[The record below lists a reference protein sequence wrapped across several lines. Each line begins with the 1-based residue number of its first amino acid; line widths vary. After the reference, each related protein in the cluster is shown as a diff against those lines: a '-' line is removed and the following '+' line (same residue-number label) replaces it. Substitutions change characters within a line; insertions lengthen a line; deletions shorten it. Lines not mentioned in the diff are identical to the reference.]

1 MDLTQT
7 SLFSGISQADLSAL
21 LSCLAAVE
29 RRYSKGAVILAEG
42 EPTQWMGLV
51 MEGRA
56 IISCADVWGKSSILG
71 FAEPGAVFGEA
82 YACVPGEALLISV
95 CAAEETR
102 VLFLNVGKLL
112 TVCGNACP
120 FHARLIRNLLSISA
134 GKNLQLSRRIFHTTP
149 KSIRGRLQ
157 SYFSECA
164 KKSGSLTFTLPFNRQ
179 QLADYLGVDRSA
191 MSSELSKMQRDGLIQ
206 VQGGTITMLPQ
217 P

>member
-51 MEGRA
+51 LEGRA

-95 CAAEETR
+95 CAAEETL

-149 KSIRGRLQ
+149 KSIRGRLL

-164 KKSGSLTFTLPFNRQ
+164 KKSGSLTFKLPFNRQ

>member
-51 MEGRA
+51 LEGRA

-71 FAEPGAVFGEA
+71 FAESGAVFGEA

-206 VQGGTITMLPQ
+206 VLGGTITMLPQ

>member
-51 MEGRA
+51 LEGRA

-149 KSIRGRLQ
+149 KSIRGRLL

>member
-149 KSIRGRLQ
+149 KSIRGRLL

-164 KKSGSLTFTLPFNRQ
+164 KKSGSLTFKLPFNRQ

-206 VQGGTITMLPQ
+206 VQGGTITMVPQ

>member
-7 SLFSGISQADLSAL
+7 SLFSGISQADLSNL

-51 MEGRA
+51 LEGRA

-120 FHARLIRNLLSISA
+120 FHAQLIRNLLSISA

-149 KSIRGRLQ
+149 KSIRGRLL

-206 VQGGTITMLPQ
+206 VQGGTITMVPQ

>member
-7 SLFSGISQADLSAL
+7 SLFSGISQADLSNL
-21 LSCLAAVE
+21 LSCLATVE

-51 MEGRA
+51 LEGRA

-120 FHARLIRNLLSISA
+120 FHARLIRNLLTISA

-164 KKSGSLTFTLPFNRQ
+164 KKSGSLTFKLPFNRQ

>member
-51 MEGRA
+51 LEGRA

-120 FHARLIRNLLSISA
+120 FHARLIRNLLTISA

-149 KSIRGRLQ
+149 KSIRGRLL

>member
-29 RRYSKGAVILAEG
+29 RRYSKGAVILVEG

-51 MEGRA
+51 LEGRA

-149 KSIRGRLQ
+149 KSIRGRLL

>member
-51 MEGRA
+51 LEGRA

-82 YACVPGEALLISV
+82 YACVLGEALLISV

-149 KSIRGRLQ
+149 KSIRGRLL

-191 MSSELSKMQRDGLIQ
+191 MSSELSKMQRVGLIQ

>member
-7 SLFSGISQADLSAL
+7 SLFSGISQADLSNL

-51 MEGRA
+51 LEGRA

-164 KKSGSLTFTLPFNRQ
+164 KKSGSLTFSLPFNRQ

-206 VQGGTITMLPQ
+206 VRGGTITMLPQ

>member
-1 MDLTQT
+1 MDHTQT

-51 MEGRA
+51 LEGRA

-149 KSIRGRLQ
+149 KSIRGRLL

-206 VQGGTITMLPQ
+206 VQGGTITMVPQ

>member
-51 MEGRA
+51 LEGRA

-164 KKSGSLTFTLPFNRQ
+164 KKSGSLTFSLPFNRQ

-206 VQGGTITMLPQ
+206 VRGGTITMLPQ

>member
-51 MEGRA
+51 LEGRA

-149 KSIRGRLQ
+149 KSIRGRLL

-206 VQGGTITMLPQ
+206 VKGSTITMLPQ

>member
-51 MEGRA
+51 LEGRA

-120 FHARLIRNLLSISA
+120 FHVRLIRNLLSISA

-149 KSIRGRLQ
+149 KSIRGRLL

>member
-1 MDLTQT
+1 MNLTQT

-51 MEGRA
+51 LEGRA

-164 KKSGSLTFTLPFNRQ
+164 KKSGSLTFKLPFNRQ

>member
-51 MEGRA
+51 LEGRA

-120 FHARLIRNLLSISA
+120 FHAQLIRNLLSISA

-149 KSIRGRLQ
+149 KSIRGRLL

-206 VQGGTITMLPQ
+206 VQGGTITMVPQ

>member
-51 MEGRA
+51 LEGRA

-164 KKSGSLTFTLPFNRQ
+164 KKSGSLTFKLPFNRQ

-206 VQGGTITMLPQ
+206 VQDGTITMLPQ

>member
-51 MEGRA
+51 LEGRA

-120 FHARLIRNLLSISA
+120 FHAQLIRNLLSISA

-149 KSIRGRLQ
+149 KSIRGRLL

>member
-7 SLFSGISQADLSAL
+7 SLFSGISQADLSNL
-21 LSCLAAVE
+21 LSCLATVE

-51 MEGRA
+51 LEGRA

-149 KSIRGRLQ
+149 KSIRGRLL

>member
-149 KSIRGRLQ
+149 KSIRGRLL

>member
-7 SLFSGISQADLSAL
+7 SLFSGISQADLSSL

-51 MEGRA
+51 LEGRA

-164 KKSGSLTFTLPFNRQ
+164 KKSGSLTFKLPFNRQ

>member
-51 MEGRA
+51 LEGRA

-164 KKSGSLTFTLPFNRQ
+164 KKSGSLTFSLPFNRQ

>member
-7 SLFSGISQADLSAL
+7 SLFSGISQADLSNL
-21 LSCLAAVE
+21 LSCLATVE

-51 MEGRA
+51 LEGRA

-71 FAEPGAVFGEA
+71 FAEPGSVFGEA

-120 FHARLIRNLLSISA
+120 FHARLIRNLLTISA

-164 KKSGSLTFTLPFNRQ
+164 KKSGSLTFKLPFNRQ

>member
-7 SLFSGISQADLSAL
+7 SLFSGISQTDLSAL

-51 MEGRA
+51 LEGRA

-112 TVCGNACP
+112 TVCGNACT
-120 FHARLIRNLLSISA
+120 FHARLIRNLLTISA

-164 KKSGSLTFTLPFNRQ
+164 KKSGSLTFKLPFNRQ

>member
-7 SLFSGISQADLSAL
+7 SLFSGISQADLSNL

-51 MEGRA
+51 LEGRA

-164 KKSGSLTFTLPFNRQ
+164 KKSGSLTFKLPFNRQ

-206 VQGGTITMLPQ
+206 VQGSTITMLPQ

>member
-51 MEGRA
+51 LEGRA

-120 FHARLIRNLLSISA
+120 FHARLIRNLLTISA

-164 KKSGSLTFTLPFNRQ
+164 KKSGSLTFKLPFNRQ

>member
-7 SLFSGISQADLSAL
+7 SLFSGISQADLSNL

-51 MEGRA
+51 LEGRA

-164 KKSGSLTFTLPFNRQ
+164 KKSGSLTFKLPFNRK

>member
-51 MEGRA
+51 LEGRA

-95 CAAEETR
+95 YAAEETR

-149 KSIRGRLQ
+149 KSIRGRLL

-206 VQGGTITMLPQ
+206 VQGGTITMVPQ

>member
-51 MEGRA
+51 LEGRA

-112 TVCGNACP
+112 TVCDNACP

-149 KSIRGRLQ
+149 KSIRGRLL

-206 VQGGTITMLPQ
+206 VKGSTITMLPQ

>member
-51 MEGRA
+51 LEGRA

-120 FHARLIRNLLSISA
+120 FHAQLIRNLLSISA

-164 KKSGSLTFTLPFNRQ
+164 KKSGSLTFSLPFNRQ